1 MATNGPKPLA
11 PSPAPP
17 RGGVDFA
24 ALLDQLKASSLSDFI
39 FLKEGRTKVR
49 LLVKDELYYLP
60 VASEYKGRQ
69 KTKYAILAVLQGEDV
84 IKALIAPKTV
94 LTAILNLEVE
104 GFPVFDPEEGHG
116 VVIKRSGSGFDTDYS
131 VTASPKM
138 VEVSDEVIDKLDGV
152 TLHDMVAK
160 YERYQAT
167 RAASNRT
174 SRPGKNVQ
182 LSLDDE
188 FGVEED

>member
-1 MATNGPKPLA
+1 MANSAKSIS
-11 PSPAPP
+11 PSPVPP
-17 RGGVDFA
+17 RPAVDFG

-49 LLVKDELYYLP
+49 LLVRDELYYLP

-69 KTKYAILAVLQGEDV
+69 KTKYAMLAVLQGEDAV
-84 IKALIAPKTV
+84 KALIAPKTV

-104 GFPVFDPEEGHG
+104 GFPVFDLDEGHG
-116 VVIKRSGSGFDTDYS
+116 VVIKRSGTGFDTDYS
-131 VTASPKM
+131 VTASPKQ
-138 VEVSDEVIDKLDGV
+138 VEVSEETRELLGNV

-160 YERYQAT
+160 YERYQAS
-167 RAASNRT
+167 RAAN
-174 SRPGKNVQ
+174 SRAARPTKNVQ

-188 FGVEED
+188 FGNEDD